1 MPMKW
6 WGWGEEDHTFSLPDP
21 ERFWGLVAD
30 RLGELGVSPR
40 IESLDA
46 ITLPPSRIEG
56 VALAAL
62 RGAIGDGDGAL
73 ATDTAQ
79 RAVYSLGKGYRDAV
93 RIRRGEVPHPTDA
106 VIRPQTEEQVAAVLV
121 EAARHG
127 IAVIP
132 FGGGTS
138 VVGGV
143 EPTGERPTV
152 TLDLQHLARVLTVD
166 PMSATATIEAGIL
179 GPALEAQLNAR
190 GFTLGHF
197 PQSFQFSSLGGWIA
211 TRSGGQ
217 KSTLYGKI
225 EERVQSLR
233 LSFPGGVI
241 ATRDVPAAAAGPDLN
256 QLITGSEGILGVIT
270 QATMRLSPSPQ
281 CIELRGILFPTF
293 PAGVEAAREMMQH
306 ELTPSVLRLSD
317 ETETAINLVFRSTP
331 RGLAAAIEKAGGW
344 YLNRRGVSLDRA
356 SVLILG
362 FEGEE
367 DAVSSQW
374 RRAKPILR
382 RWGGVSVGRSPGRAW
397 ERSRYEAPYLRDV
410 LLDRAILV
418 DTLETA
424 TTWDRYLTL
433 YATVRDAIAGALGER
448 SLVMAHLSHSYPHG
462 GSIYFTFIAPQEQG
476 REIEQ
481 WERAKKAATQAIIDN
496 GAALSHHHGIGSDHR
511 PWMAAYLGP
520 GGARALSALKQA
532 FDPQDIMN
540 PGKLTPMNEGT
551 PRV

>member
-1 MPMKW
+1 MKW
-6 WGWGEEDHTFSLPDP
+6 WGWGEEGHSFSLPDP

-46 ITLPPSRIEG
+46 ITLSPSHLEG
-56 VALAAL
+56 EALAAL
-62 RGAIGDGDGAL
+62 RRIVGDDAVAI
-73 ATDTAQ
+73 DTAQ

-106 VIRPQTEEQVAAVLV
+106 VVRPQTEEQVAAVLA
-121 EAARHG
+121 EAARRG
-127 IAVIP
+127 VAVIP

-143 EPTGERPTV
+143 EPTGERPTI
-152 TLDLQHLARVLTVD
+152 TLDLQHLARVLSID
-166 PMSATATIEAGIL
+166 PVSATATVQAGIL
-179 GPALEAQLNAR
+179 GPALEDQLGAR

-233 LSFPGGVI
+233 LSFPGGAI

-256 QLITGSEGILGVIT
+256 QLIVGSEGILGVIT
-270 QATMRLSPSPQ
+270 QATVRLSPSPQ
-281 CIELRGILFPTF
+281 HLEYRGYLFPAF
-293 PAGVEAAREMMQH
+293 PAGVEAAREMMQR
-306 ELTPSVLRLSD
+306 ELTPAVLRLSD

-344 YLNRRGVSLDRA
+344 YLARRGVSLDRA

-367 DAVSSQW
+367 AAVSSQW
-374 RRAKPILR
+374 QRAKPILR

-424 TTWDRYLTL
+424 TTWDRYLAL
-433 YATVRDAIAGALGER
+433 YATVRDALAGALGER

-481 WERAKKAATQAIIDN
+481 WERAKKSATQAIVAS

-520 GGARALSALKQA
+520 GGARALTALKQA

-540 PGKLTPMNEGT
+540 PGKLTPMDEGT
-551 PRV
+551 PRA